1 MVFRFSYT
9 PTSQEVGAFYLA
21 VNCISSRLIAI
32 MVFLCYC
39 AGGTCDFAVV
49 MSQLLG
55 NPVCMCMLG
64 IPLTSLPHVCAGA
77 RSFLFSDSTI
87 EFMISKF
94 KETSFYIFISHHW
107 LTIAFVLGFVT
118 DFLLLN
124 RVDDSFDN
132 LVLLMYVTLATL
144 SLFLFYAGVA
154 ERGGEK
160 VARLLLRLTPVI
172 MQYSFGGLLSGML
185 IFYGRSGDLLVS
197 APFLLIILGVILA
210 NELVEKKSNRLLY
223 NLTVYFIGLFSYLVL
238 MVPVLLGEMGDVIF
252 VGSGFLAVLIMM
264 GLLKVLSYVIPHYLV
279 LQKRLI
285 VFTIATLY
293 VFFNFLYFTNIIP
306 PIPLSLTELSIYQ
319 DIERTSIGGYRILK
333 EEPTWWQVL
342 TPFLTP
348 TFSPVPG
355 GGAYCFARVYAPT
368 SLKVEVVHRWEYYEE
383 RTGDWVT
390 RFTQPYTVTSENK
403 NGYRGYTVSNNLVD
417 GKWRC
422 SVETKRGQV
431 LGRET
436 FTVDMSR
443 NPDRLVTVVE

>member
-1 MVFRFSYT
+1 MV
-9 PTSQEVGAFYLA
+9 
-21 VNCISSRLIAI
+21 I
-32 MVFLCYC
+32 
-39 AGGTCDFAVV
+39 
-49 MSQLLG
+49 
-55 NPVCMCMLG
+55 
-64 IPLTSLPHVCAGA
+64 
-77 RSFLFSDSTI
+77 
-87 EFMISKF
+87 MISKF
-94 KETSFYIFISHHW
+94 KETPFFKFVSHHW
-107 LTIAFVLGFVT
+107 LTIAFVLGFAT

-132 LVLLMYVTLATL
+132 FVLLMYVTLATL

-154 ERGGEK
+154 EKGGER
-160 VARLLLRLTPVI
+160 VGRFLVRMTPGV

-197 APFLLIILGVILA
+197 APFLLIILGVIFA

-252 VGSGFLAVLIMM
+252 VGSGFLAVLLMM
-264 GLLKVLSYVIPHYLV
+264 GLLKVLSYVIPHYLI

-285 VFTIATLY
+285 VFTVATLY

-319 DIERTSIGGYRILK
+319 HVERTSTNGYRIIK
-333 EEPTWWQVL
+333 QEPTWWQKL

-348 TFSPVPG
+348 TFSPISG

-368 SLKVEVVHRWEYYEE
+368 SLKAEVVHHWEYYDEK
-383 RTGDWVT
+383 TGVWTT
-390 RFTQPYTVTSENK
+390 RFTQSYNITSENK
-403 NGYRGYTVSNNLVD
+403 NGYRGYTISNNLIN

-436 FTVDMSR
+436 FIVDTTR
-443 NPDRLVTVVE
+443 EPERLVTVVE